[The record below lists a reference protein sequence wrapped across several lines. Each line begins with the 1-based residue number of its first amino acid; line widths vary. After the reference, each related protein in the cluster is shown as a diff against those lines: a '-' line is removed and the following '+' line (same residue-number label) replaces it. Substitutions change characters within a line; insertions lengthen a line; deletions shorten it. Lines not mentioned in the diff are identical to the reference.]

1 MTYNKELICPQVW
14 SGYAFQ
20 MLLGRI
26 SKPRQKISS
35 QPATPILVITPT
47 ANVLH
52 PLLSWACLRL
62 HLRKTQLTAT
72 TFTRVPLSDCQL
84 TSTPAPCCLSSS
96 GPPNLLSVLRCRLWL
111 GGGWIVGQLHPCLP
125 GWANLCFRDTV
136 DFCVTRNGFMLNV
149 AFTIKTCYNYDNF
162 KNQINMKIQY
172 LKPYSKLC
180 FTLHQRNAF

>member
-26 SKPRQKISS
+26 SKPKQKISS
-35 QPATPILVITPT
+35 QPAKNTTPILVITPT

-72 TFTRVPLSDCQL
+72 TFSDCYNILQG
-84 TSTPAPCCLSSS
+84 A
-96 GPPNLLSVLRCRLWL
+96 
-111 GGGWIVGQLHPCLP
+111 
-125 GWANLCFRDTV
+125 TV
-136 DFCVTRNGFMLNV
+136 
-149 AFTIKTCYNYDNF
+149 
-162 KNQINMKIQY
+162 
-172 LKPYSKLC
+172 S
-180 FTLHQRNAF
+180 